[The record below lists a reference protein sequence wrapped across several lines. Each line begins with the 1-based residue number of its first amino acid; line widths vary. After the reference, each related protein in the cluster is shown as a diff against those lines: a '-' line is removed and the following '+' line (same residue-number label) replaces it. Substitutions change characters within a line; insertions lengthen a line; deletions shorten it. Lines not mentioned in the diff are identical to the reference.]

1 MKKILTLMM
10 MLIAAFGFY
19 SCSSDDDNPTTPPT
33 GESVTPPAANTPG
46 WSGDFENGTA
56 TFTFEKEDYGYDDEE
71 ESDVVCDFYTF
82 DFENGICTDA
92 KYCIQFNSS
101 TTANL
106 YANML
111 NSGAWASFD
120 DEEDDED
127 DFYDDEDYYY
137 DDEVGYP
144 YMPMPSN
151 IKSIKKVASKMAQ
164 TRAGYTDMAM
174 TVYVFND
181 MVYVPLENYKGKKAL
196 VIKNGISTVVNVPE
210 EFIYGEY
217 DSEKGEYI
225 CNNAYAI
232 TCNGKDI
239 QYKVN
244 MTFTP
249 ERYVNSYLTT
259 LTLPNTAWAMIIY
272 ESLYD
277 HVEDIGRVFGV
288 TPILTIEGNVVKQ
301 TAITRYDIEN
311 PELAEYARD
320 VTETEI
326 VQTLKYIDRQVGS
339 PMLRS
344 FAAE

>member
-10 MLIAAFGFY
+10 LLIAAFGFY
-19 SCSSDDDNPTTPPT
+19 SCSSDDDNTTPPF
-33 GESVTPPAANTPG
+33 GGVVTPPADNTPG

-82 DFENGICTDA
+82 EFENGICTDA
-92 KYCIQFNSS
+92 KYCIQFNSRA
-101 TTANL
+101 TANL
-106 YANML
+106 YAYML
-111 NSGAWASFD
+111 TTGAWASFD

-127 DFYDDEDYYY
+127 DYYDDEDDYYDDEDYY
-137 DDEVGYP
+137 P
-144 YMPMPSN
+144 YMPMSGN
-151 IKSIKKVASKMAQ
+151 IKSIKKVASKIAQ
-164 TRAGYTDMAM
+164 TRAGYADMAM

-181 MVYVPLENYKGKKAL
+181 MVYIPLENYKGKKAL
-196 VIKNGISTVVNVPE
+196 VIRNGISTVVNVPE

-225 CNNAYAI
+225 CNNAFAV

-259 LTLPNTAWAMIIY
+259 LTMPNTAWAMIIY
-272 ESLYD
+272 DLLQD
-277 HVEDIGRVFGV
+277 DVEDIRSTFGV
-288 TPILTIEGNVVKQ
+288 APILTIEDNVVKLK
-301 TAITRYDIEN
+301 AVTRYDIEN

-326 VQTLKYIDRQVGS
+326 VQTLKYIDRQAGS
-339 PMLRS
+339 PMLR
-344 FAAE
+344 FYAN